1 MFRTIPFIRH
11 RIRPQRNTKSI
22 LRFAVILVT
31 KQKSPSDRFLF
42 LALPSH
48 VGERFPALDHAF
60 ANANDGP
67 CTFIAGVRCGLHL
80 ARPAG
85 LLLDLLRQSLVL
97 RGDFLHRLPSPCVMH
112 CLGLGKDFLGARSPA
127 ADEQ

>member
-42 LALPSH
+42 LALPSR
-48 VGERFPALDHAF
+48 VGEGFLAVDYAF
-60 ANANDGP
+60 ANAWGRQAVHVYSGQWP
-67 CTFIAGVRCGLHL
+67 YTWSGL
-80 ARPAG
+80 PACCSTCCAN
-85 LLLDLLRQSLVL
+85 LSY
-97 RGDFLHRLPSPCVMH
+97 F
-112 CLGLGKDFLGARSPA
+112 A
-127 ADEQ
+127 AISRIVC